1 MPLWFDDTYQ
11 DDTRFGL
18 LATKTIYRGRSEYQ
32 TIDIFD
38 TDLFGKV
45 LALDSV
51 FQTSVGDEYYY
62 HEMLVHPALTTT
74 PQIKNVLVIGGGDG
88 GTVREVLSHPEVERV
103 TMVEIDGMVI
113 EACRK
118 HLPEIGSAWDDPR
131 LTVRVGDGIAFVE
144 GYSGEPFDVIIV
156 DGPDPVGPAIGL
168 FESPFYR
175 DCQRRLSENGALV
188 LQSESPHIMQ
198 EAFTRIVK
206 NLCAVFPRVR
216 PYLSPVPIYAS
227 GGWSFCHASD
237 KCDPLA
243 VDQERCRRA
252 TARCRYYNGDVH
264 RAVFALPNDIRKLIG
279 FQE

>member
-11 DDTRFGL
+11 RETRFGL
-18 LATKTIYRGRSEYQ
+18 SVTRTIYHGRSDYQ
-32 TIDIFD
+32 SIDIFE

-62 HEMLVHPALTTT
+62 HEMLVHPALNTT
-74 PQIKNVLVIGGGDG
+74 PRIGNVLVIGGGDG
-88 GTVREVLSHPEVERV
+88 GTVREVLSYPEVERV

-113 EACRK
+113 EACRR
-118 HLPEIGSAWDDPR
+118 HLPEIGSAWEDPR
-131 LTVRVGDGIAFVE
+131 LTVMVGDGIAFIE

-175 DCQRRLSENGALV
+175 NCQQRLGENGALV
-188 LQSESPHIMQ
+188 LQSESPHIMRKS
-198 EAFTRIVK
+198 FSRIVR
-206 NLCAVFPRVR
+206 NLRAVFPRVS

-237 KCDPLA
+237 RCDPL
-243 VDQERCRRA
+243 VLDEERSRRA
-252 TARCRYYNGDVH
+252 AARCRYYNGDVH
-264 RAVFALPNDIRKLIG
+264 RAVFALPNDIRKLIDP
-279 FQE
+279 QE